1 VLILTTAGL
10 FDKDSTIKPMSPRD
24 VLGACTEE
32 LDERFAGLDA
42 SIRDSIV
49 RDMQVED
56 ENLKPFIETSR
67 LEKWYHA
74 ALELAR
80 DDFKLELDEQTDDG
94 EKMKQ
99 AEKTLAEIEEGIK
112 ENEKRKAEGLLHS
125 KPRYKLK
132 SKVSGSLGNFRSS
145 IKQY

>member
-1 VLILTTAGL
+1 MG
-10 FDKDSTIKPMSPRD
+10 
-24 VLGACTEE
+24 
-32 LDERFAGLDA
+32 ERFASLDA
-42 SIRDSIV
+42 SIRDRIL

-56 ENLKPFIETSR
+56 GKLRPFIEKSR

-99 AEKTLAEIEEGIK
+99 AEKALSEIEEGIK
-112 ENEKRKAEGLLHS
+112 EDEERKAEGLLHS
-125 KPRYKLK
+125 KPRYKLR
-132 SKVSGSLGNFRSS
+132 SKVSGGLGNFRSS

>member
-1 VLILTTAGL
+1 MLKLTIAGL
-10 FDKDSTIKPMSPRD
+10 FDKDSTVKLMSPGD

-32 LDERFAGLDA
+32 LGQRFAGLDA
-42 SIRDSIV
+42 SMKDAII
-49 RDMQVED
+49 RDMQAED
-56 ENLKPFIETSR
+56 EGLKPFIETSR

-99 AEKTLAEIEEGIK
+99 AEKTLAEIEEDIK
-112 ENEKRKAEGLLHS
+112 ENERRKAESLLHS

-145 IKQY
+145 IKRY